1 MNKKSLFLFA
11 LLSQIFFQ
19 LHAQESYFSRIE
31 IITDTARYDNYH
43 DVVKVNGVKRLCF
56 YYTKPDQVVEVRL
69 FPKKQDLKMDVFSTR
84 DYELIDSVLKIG
96 DYYRFKVAF
105 SNLNRSELL
114 RFTLSIELDSIISFE
129 EVLLQPLTKTTAS
142 LKIMDNELYVGEEK
156 SFEIF
161 SDNKENLNLSSEWK
175 STANFDYRY
184 THEGEKVFLKIVPQ
198 QTGRQEL
205 NAKISAK
212 KPWLDSHQNL
222 SYSIPDINVVFNV
235 TASRLQ
241 FLRLDQTEVTYSQAT
256 RDEGIEVQL
265 DYNRM
270 LQMNKTYR
278 VEAQEDPGGAL
289 VAEIYTKQ
297 RLGNNR
303 VLCLLRPYN
312 IHRSSTG
319 YLYIKEGDT
328 PRFIT
333 NFSITPETHIDKILV
348 LKGGNQWEPSTSLS
362 PGETYTVRLVGEGMH
377 KASFYFEDLLV
388 VSKDSLIKSETQQT
402 FRIQVPLNIDKKS
415 VSIFNHGQPTDKT
428 FNIKEFQRPRD
439 FDFVYL
445 DYGERARKLSL
456 IKEPILYEGIL
467 KDVVFSF
474 NRSGIDDEV
483 LYGKQYFDIDVRI
496 SDRNDKLV
504 ELKTIENIAVCPS
517 GKSPRADYYDEKDC
531 FQGNLSLN
539 KYIRKELSDLDG
551 WSKVDMQISQPQD
564 KYHEKVYSQDVEL
577 ILKKR
582 TSFDVEVSFP
592 AGLVTI
598 SKSNDTVDFATLSGI
613 SLAVIGQFSF
623 YHPEKINSY
632 RPYKIGAGFLALNA
646 FDFADDS
653 DDRDVGIV
661 VLGSIYPT
669 RKDKKLSFP
678 LYIGGGYFVKDQK
691 FFFLIGPGIK
701 VTL

>member
-1 MNKKSLFLFA
+1 MNKKGLFLF
-11 LLSQIFFQ
+11 LLSHCFLF
-19 LHAQESYFSRIE
+19 LNAQESFFSRIE
-31 IITDTARYDNYH
+31 ILTDTARYDNYH
-43 DVVKVNGVKRLCF
+43 NLVKVNGVKRLCF
-56 YYTKPDQVVEVRL
+56 YYNKPDQIAEVRL
-69 FPKKQDLKMDVFSTR
+69 FPKNKKLNLDVFSTK
-84 DYELIDSVLKIG
+84 DYEIVDSVLKIG
-96 DYYRFKVAF
+96 NYYRFKVAF

-114 RFTLSIELDSIISFE
+114 RFTLSVEVDSMISFE
-129 EVLLQPLTKTTAS
+129 EILLQPLTRTSAS
-142 LKIMDNELYVGEEK
+142 LMITDNELYVGEEK

-175 STANFDYRY
+175 STENFDYRY

-205 NAKISAK
+205 NAKINAK
-212 KPWLDSHQNL
+212 KPWMDTHKNL
-222 SYSIPDINVVFNV
+222 IYSIPDLNAVFNV

-241 FLRLDQTEVTYSQAT
+241 FLRLDQTEVTYCQEA

-270 LQMNKTYR
+270 LKMNTTYR
-278 VEAQEDPGGAL
+278 VEAQEEPGGAL
-289 VAEIYTKQ
+289 VAEIFTKQ

-312 IHRSSTG
+312 IHRSSNG
-319 YLYIKEGDT
+319 YLYIKEGDS
-328 PRFIT
+328 PRFIS

-348 LKGGNQWEPSTSLS
+348 LKGGNEWVPSTILS

-377 KASFYFEDLLV
+377 KAAFYFEDLLV
-388 VSKDSLIKSETQQT
+388 VNKDSLINSETQQT
-402 FRIQVPLNIDKKS
+402 FKLQVPLNIDKKS
-415 VSIFNHGQPTDKT
+415 VSIFNHGKPTGKS
-428 FNIKEFQRPRD
+428 FNIKEFQRPRE

-445 DYGERARKLSL
+445 DYGERARKLSS

-474 NRSGIDDEV
+474 NRSGIDDDV

-504 ELKTIENIAVCPS
+504 ELKSIENIAVCPS
-517 GKSPRADYYDEKDC
+517 GKSSRADYYDEKDC
-531 FQGNLSLN
+531 LQGNLSLN

-564 KYHEKVYSQDVEL
+564 KYQDKVYSQDVEL
-577 ILKKR
+577 ILKRR

-598 SKSNDTVDFATLSGI
+598 SKTNDTVDFATLSGI

-653 DDRDVGIV
+653 DDRDVGFV

-678 LYIGGGYFVKDQK
+678 LYVGGGYFIKDQK